1 MKNYSLLFLIF
12 LIISC
17 SNKWEEQGFSENQE
31 QEAKEMGFENPIDYQ
46 HALDFGI
53 NTNTEFIA
61 FRQKVH
67 QSGFVNFSDYKEALD
82 LEITNFDDLKFY
94 RDGGFK
100 DKEQFK
106 LAQRFRLDSL
116 DELKEFNQHNCAQT
130 QTYEE
135 VCTYHEMFDD
145 QEPRLEYHLT
155 KINQSIDASEI
166 STAVDCKNAIPS
178 PKGHYRTVFI
188 KVDNDLIPSQQKKWL
203 NNKLTP
209 YRAYN
214 KYEKATN
221 FNGLVHMTDSIAII
235 FNNGYERERCTVT
248 QDLRAIGGSRYACL
262 ASDIEKYPSYTAI
275 MGGYWRSDENYHYFI
290 SDARK
295 RKYDA
300 FTFRMNRKTGL
311 GYLDKELSSLSHSDT
326 LQCKAFSGDVKSF
339 LKNDVFADAA
349 IETIR
354 QETKEET
361 IKFMVS
367 LIKEMNREELIGIS
381 SSISIKIFSHY
392 SNEEIAERIIKRIK
406 KLDYEKFQ
414 EIYGK
419 MKADEDEKEK
429 INKMDNKF

>member
-155 KINQSIDASEI
+155 KINQSTDASEI

-203 NNKLTP
+203 NNKLTT

-419 MKADEDEKEK
+419 MKVDEDEKEK

>member
-1 MKNYSLLFLIF
+1 
-12 LIISC
+12 
-17 SNKWEEQGFSENQE
+17 
-31 QEAKEMGFENPIDYQ
+31 
-46 HALDFGI
+46 
-53 NTNTEFIA
+53 
-61 FRQKVH
+61 
-67 QSGFVNFSDYKEALD
+67 
-82 LEITNFDDLKFY
+82 
-94 RDGGFK
+94 
-100 DKEQFK
+100 
-106 LAQRFRLDSL
+106 
-116 DELKEFNQHNCAQT
+116 
-130 QTYEE
+130 
-135 VCTYHEMFDD
+135 
-145 QEPRLEYHLT
+145 
-155 KINQSIDASEI
+155 
-166 STAVDCKNAIPS
+166 
-178 PKGHYRTVFI
+178 
-188 KVDNDLIPSQQKKWL
+188 
-203 NNKLTP
+203 
-209 YRAYN
+209 
-214 KYEKATN
+214 
-221 FNGLVHMTDSIAII
+221 
-235 FNNGYERERCTVT
+235 
-248 QDLRAIGGSRYACL
+248 
-262 ASDIEKYPSYTAI
+262 
-275 MGGYWRSDENYHYFI
+275 
-290 SDARK
+290 
-295 RKYDA
+295 A